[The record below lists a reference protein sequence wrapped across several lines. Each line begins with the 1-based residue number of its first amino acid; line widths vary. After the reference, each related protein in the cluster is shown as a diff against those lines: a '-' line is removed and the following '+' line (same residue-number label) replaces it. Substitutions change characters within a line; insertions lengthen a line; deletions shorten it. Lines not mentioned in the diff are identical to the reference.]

1 MSRRFPARASLLL
14 FLIFSPAAA
23 ADTISSFLF
32 YDVAIDMHLD
42 DGCHYDAHITGT
54 LTPVYSRAGWDQPM
68 EAFFDISASLFCP
81 HTAPVRAQEHVA
93 HAGPMTRE
101 RAEAVLAQY
110 ATLTRVEPE
119 RTCRYVPTFQFR
131 GDNLICVGIEM
142 QCTRASR

>member
-1 MSRRFPARASLLL
+1 MSHPFPARASLLL
-14 FLIFSPAAA
+14 FLSFAPPSA

-32 YDVAIDMHLD
+32 YDVVIDKHLD

-54 LTPVYSRAGWDQPM
+54 LTPVYSRADWDQPM

-81 HTAPVRAQEHVA
+81 HLAPVRTKEHIA

-110 ATLTRVEPE
+110 ATLTRVESE
-119 RTCRYVPTFQFR
+119 RTCRYIPTFQFR
-131 GDNLICVGIEM
+131 GDNLICVGIEAR
-142 QCTRASR
+142 CIRASR